1 MFAGRYEVVA
11 ILGRGGMGTVYE
23 VVDRPLQRKRA
34 LKVLHAHIAEQHH
47 LRERFVLE
55 AQLGGRIESP
65 YLVDVVDAGFD
76 DERGQLYLVMEC
88 LIGENLAQRLAR
100 LGPRPAPEVVTHLG
114 QLALALDRMHE
125 RGVIHRDLKPA
136 NLFLHALEGE
146 PERIKVLDLGI
157 AKIISGA
164 DSTTGTAGT
173 PVYMAPEQLRGRG
186 VGPATDIHALGQIA
200 FTLLVGRSYW
210 READELDPIAF
221 GLLAARGPV
230 EAASQ
235 RARAAN
241 VDLPA
246 AFDRWFARATALVPG
261 RRFASATSAVR
272 ELATALAVPIPIEL
286 PAAQAEPPETEGWA
300 ADPEP
305 STEAPLDSTA
315 DATVATAIPVGSTP
329 PRPSKRARWGVVV
342 GLATAAAAGSAA
354 IVLREPKP
362 SSDPVARAAPP
373 IGESGTLACPIL
385 EVDDPERDGWLGAA
399 AAGLVCERARVVLG
413 GRPERTRVPAELLAL
428 PTAPSDRFP
437 TEPFA
442 GAQARTRSLAA
453 ARLADAYVD
462 GRVATTA
469 AGFRID
475 LVLRLP
481 DGNVLARHRGEG
493 VALVDA
499 VRDAMRPMIGA
510 NGVPWAPSADPIVA
524 AYAGTSDL
532 RTQLA
537 LLDLT
542 LAFAINAGQ
551 VGEVCEEFR
560 RPPYGDAPR
569 FQFARYEC
577 AFTLGTRPP
586 RVELPA
592 TTRTV
597 GELAERARIRHMV
610 ERTDLPGERDALVEA
625 YQRSVSGWE
634 RSMLATT
641 LSCLWENHSPSEARA
656 WSTRA
661 VEAEPKNPTGEWCA
675 PWEQLMAVS
684 FQTPS
689 LPAVATAVQAW
700 RPWHPYGWWTA
711 EDPTGRLVERA
722 YLLAPFNMQVAAA
735 RVASLVANGRRGDAR
750 RVAERLATSVTP
762 VHRLEAERIS
772 ALLDADEMHF
782 DSALR
787 LARGAMRMQP
797 DDAGWVLVQRLA
809 AAELAVQLAEVL
821 DDTAVA
827 TEAATHLLA
836 ARATVMEPVNLEGLY
851 RIAMVCGHASREVA
865 KRCFEA
871 MPTPQ
876 AEVDA
881 TSAIRVRAFIDGARA
896 YARGEPAQ
904 AARAWRP
911 IVRDDA
917 LAVRLMAAP
926 MVDAF
931 TEVREPAFVQLVI
944 ERGPKWNGASV
955 AMARGALA
963 FARAGDRALART
975 WARTVREAWKMA
987 SVAVPITRRLEEIA
1001 R

>member
-1 MFAGRYEVVA
+1 MFSGRYEVLA

-23 VVDRPLQRKRA
+23 VMDLSLQRRRA
-34 LKVLHAHIAEQHH
+34 LKVLHGHLAEQAH

-76 DERGQLYLVMEC
+76 ADRGQLYLVMER
-88 LIGENLAQRLAR
+88 LVGENLAQRLAR
-100 LGPRPAPEVVTHLG
+100 LGPRPAAEVVGHLG

-157 AKIISGA
+157 AKIVSGA

-173 PVYMAPEQLRGRG
+173 PIYMAPEQLRGRG
-186 VGPATDIHALGQIA
+186 VGPATDVHALGQIA

-230 EAASQ
+230 EAASR
-235 RARAAN
+235 RAQVAS
-241 VDLPA
+241 VELPA
-246 AFDRWFARATALVPG
+246 AFDRWFARATAVEPS

-272 ELATALAVPIPIEL
+272 ELATALEVPVPDEL
-286 PAAQAEPPETEGWA
+286 LAARAEVLEAQRWD
-300 ADPEP
+300 ADPDP
-305 STEAPLDSTA
+305 STDVPLDSTA
-315 DATVATAIPVGSTP
+315 GATVATAAPVGTAPARS
-329 PRPSKRARWGVVV
+329 SGRARWAVLA
-342 GLATAAAAGSAA
+342 GLAAAAGTVAL
-354 IVLREPKP
+354 VLRGPEPR
-362 SSDPVARAAPP
+362 SEPVVRAASP
-373 IGESGTLACPIL
+373 IGDGGTLACPIL
-385 EVDDPERDGWLGAA
+385 EVDDPDRDGWLGAA
-399 AAGLVCERARVVLG
+399 AAALVCERARVVLG
-413 GRPERTRVPAELLAL
+413 GRPDRTRVPAELLAL
-428 PTAPSDRFP
+428 PTAPRDSFP

-442 GAQARTRSLAA
+442 GAAARMRSVAA

-469 AGFRID
+469 AGFRLD
-475 LVLRLP
+475 LVLRAANG
-481 DGNVLARHRGEG
+481 DVLERHRGEG

-499 VRDAMRPMIGA
+499 VRDAMAPMIHA
-510 NGVPWAPSADPIVA
+510 NGLPWAPVADPMVA
-524 AYAGTSDL
+524 AYTGTGDL

-551 VGEVCEEFR
+551 VGEACEAFR
-560 RPPYGDAPR
+560 RAWPGTDPR

-586 RVELPA
+586 RVELPDA
-592 TTRTV
+592 ARTL
-597 GELAERARIRHMV
+597 GELTMRARIRHMI
-610 ERTDLPGERDALVEA
+610 ERTDLPGERDALIEA

-641 LSCLWENHSPSEARA
+641 VSCLWENHSPAEARA

-711 EDPTGRLVERA
+711 VDPTGRLAERA
-722 YLLAPFNMQVAAA
+722 YVLAPFNVQVAAA
-735 RVASLVANGRRGDAR
+735 RVASLVASGRRGDAR
-750 RVAERLATSVTP
+750 RVAERLATSATP
-762 VHRLEAERIS
+762 VHRLEAERLS
-772 ALLDADEMHF
+772 ALLDADETHF
-782 DSALR
+782 DSALTR
-787 LARGAMRMQP
+787 ARGAMRVQP
-797 DDAGWVLVQRLA
+797 GDAGWVFAQRLA
-809 AAELAVQLAEVL
+809 AAELAVQLAEAL
-821 DDTAVA
+821 EDPAVA
-827 TEAATHLLA
+827 TEAAAQLLA
-836 ARATVMEPVNLEGLY
+836 AEKTVMEPVNLEGLY
-851 RIAMVCGHASREVA
+851 RLAMICGHASREVA
-865 KRCFEA
+865 DRCFAA

-876 AEVDA
+876 ADVDT
-881 TSAIRVRAFIDGARA
+881 TSAVRVGAFIDGARA
-896 YARGEPAQ
+896 YARGDTAR

-917 LAVRLMAAP
+917 LAVQLMAAP
-926 MVDAF
+926 MVDVF
-931 TEVREPAFVQLVI
+931 TAVREPAFVQLVV
-944 ERGPKWNGASV
+944 ERGPKWNGGSV
-955 AMARGALA
+955 AMARAALA
-963 FARAGDRALART
+963 FARDGDRAMART
-975 WARTVREAWKMA
+975 WARTVREAWKMS
-987 SVAVPITRRLEEIA
+987 SVAVPLARRLEEVA